1 LCPARRAPLSAHG
14 RLNEN
19 VRELAQMERRNALM
33 ILGEPGYVGRP
44 ALDVR
49 R

>member
-1 LCPARRAPLSAHG
+1 
-14 RLNEN
+14 
-19 VRELAQMERRNALM
+19 MERRNALM